1 MEFNKSRV
9 FTALNADKL
18 KAGDIVYVSDTIARL
33 KAKVEEG
40 NAKAAK
46 KIECIGSDEDVYRF
60 CIKYPTGRVVGYN
73 CAYLVKRTEE
83 KKWRPYKDC
92 DEMVLDFCR
101 RFVTRELD
109 RVEVPLMWVMSKS
122 KSRWTFVSDLDFSSK
137 TVFIGHDRRCS
148 LTFLFENYTWLDSSP
163 CGVQEGED
171 KEQEKG

>member
-1 MEFNKSRV
+1 MEFDRSRV
-9 FTALNADKL
+9 FTALNADEL
-18 KAGDIVYVSDTIARL
+18 KAGDIVFATDSIAEL
-33 KAKVEEG
+33 KDMVENG
-40 NAKAAK
+40 NATGSR
-46 KIECIGSDEDVYRF
+46 KIERIGSAEEAYRF
-60 CIKYPTGRVVGYN
+60 HVKCSGHTLCYN
-73 CAYLVKRTEE
+73 CAYLVKRAEE

-109 RVEVPLMWVMSKS
+109 RVEIPSIWVMSKS
-122 KSRWTFVSDLDFSSK
+122 KSRWSFVSDLDFSSK
-137 TVFIGHDRRCS
+137 TVSIGHDRRCS